1 MDMEIIKIVKEE
13 FHKRMIE
20 EGQAR
25 IEKCL
30 AKLSDEELWRKP
42 NKNSN
47 SMGNLVLHLSG
58 NVRQYIISGVGGEK
72 DTRERDLEFD
82 PSNIIPREELLEKLD
97 QTLKEA
103 NSKIDDLNESDLSK
117 PREAQG
123 MSHSCLS
130 IIIHVIEHFSYHVG
144 QITYYTKFLK
154 DMDMAYYEGMDLNKK
169 SN

>member
-1 MDMEIIKIVKEE
+1 MEIVKIVKEE

-20 EGQAR
+20 EGQVR
-25 IEKCL
+25 IVKCF
-30 AKLSDEELWRKP
+30 AELSDEEIWRKP

-72 DTRERDLEFD
+72 DTRERDQEFD
-82 PSNIIPREELLEKLD
+82 PSNIIGRKELLQKLD
-97 QTLKEA
+97 QTLKDA
-103 NSKIDDLNESDLSK
+103 NSKIEDLNESELIE

-130 IIIHVIEHFSYHVG
+130 IIMHVIEHFSYHVG

-154 DMDMAYYEGMDLNKK
+154 DKDLAYYEGIDLNKK